1 MKNEKLIQ
9 DICKEV
15 KETSIFIHSVQPSQ
29 SHERILLNQQIIMS
43 AMSEI
48 LKQLD
53 KEKPDIGFSSL
64 FDRN

>member
-29 SHERILLNQQIIMS
+29 SHERILLNQQIIML
-43 AMSEI
+43 AI
-48 LKQLD
+48 VDVLNQLD
-53 KEKPDIGFSSL
+53 EVI
-64 FDRN
+64 